1 MGGGLRGT
9 FSAGVRVLAF
19 GALATAGSAGALLAA
34 NPAARAE
41 SSDLEEEAS
50 VTDRAIDRLGLGSWF
65 TWAREPAERA
75 GCPPGKLLPDPM
87 DLPPGV
93 IQRTLVLSLED
104 TLVHTEW
111 DRKIGFRTRKRP
123 GLDAFLAHMSQFYE
137 IVIFTSALSSYGQP
151 ITDKLQ
157 EGGAYFQHALF
168 NEHTKGNRI
177 KDLSYLNRDLRHVI
191 MVDTNPNSYRKQPL
205 NGVAIRPWD
214 GDLNDTELIDLV
226 PFLEAIFKEDIQDV
240 REVIRGM
247 DGHNIPARMR
257 ELRRAHAAKRPP
269 RGKKDAGVL
278 ASVAVRAPITERA
291 STRAAPKTPSKPA
304 PPAKNTASEDS
315 TEAGPDPAAAAAAAS
330 DEKEESKRK
339 KLFNHKL

>member
-1 MGGGLRGT
+1 MTMWLRGAARSVRAPMRAAAAAAGGAARGWTSNAMGGGLRGS

-191 MVDTNPNSYRKQPL
+191 MVDTNPNSYRKQVSRLVSQKGLSLSLSLSFSLCLSFSLSLSLSLSLALSFSLSLPL
-205 NGVAIRPWD
+205 A
-214 GDLNDTELIDLV
+214 LSLSLSLSLSLCMQ
-226 PFLEAIFKEDIQDV
+226 FL
-240 REVIRGM
+240 M
-247 DGHNIPARMR
+247 
-257 ELRRAHAAKRPP
+257 L
-269 RGKKDAGVL
+269 
-278 ASVAVRAPITERA
+278 
-291 STRAAPKTPSKPA
+291 
-304 PPAKNTASEDS
+304 
-315 TEAGPDPAAAAAAAS
+315 
-330 DEKEESKRK
+330 
-339 KLFNHKL
+339 